1 MGTILIAL
9 LMTFASKVV
18 ALATEAGAKPNH
30 AIINSPKCYNNLT
43 ENVEFI
49 NSASDRQKFAAG
61 MARRDAEGT
70 PTVYRFNYQFAP
82 SELQSFIDLHEC
94 AHHQVG
100 DVDQPHPPRNSSEHL
115 MNESIA
121 DCIAALRFRDEYQK
135 SETDFEKLITALR
148 SDMEQIG
155 FPEISVSSRISNITH
170 CYTSYG
176 PADIYIRNVIKQR
189 ASN

>member
-1 MGTILIAL
+1 MRTKLITL
-9 LMTFASKVV
+9 LMTFASNVV
-18 ALATEAGAKPNH
+18 ALATEVGAQPNH
-30 AIINSPKCYNNLT
+30 AIIYPPECYNNLT
-43 ENVEFI
+43 ENVASI
-49 NSASDRQKFAAG
+49 NSTSDHHKFAAG
-61 MARRDAEGT
+61 MARRDWEGT

-100 DVDQPHPPRNSSEHL
+100 DVDQPHPPRNSSEHF

-121 DCIAALRFRDEYQK
+121 DFIAALRFRDEYQK
-135 SETDFEKLITALR
+135 SEIDFEKLVTA
-148 SDMEQIG
+148 SSFDMEQIG

-176 PADIYIRNVIKQR
+176 PAEIYIRNVIKQR